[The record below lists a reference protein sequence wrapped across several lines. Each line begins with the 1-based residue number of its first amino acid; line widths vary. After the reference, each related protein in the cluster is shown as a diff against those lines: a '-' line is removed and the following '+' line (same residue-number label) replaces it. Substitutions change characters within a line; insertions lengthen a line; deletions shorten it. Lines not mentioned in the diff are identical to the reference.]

1 MVVNDLDTY
10 ILFWKYRHMDQFL
23 CEDTGIHKKFIYFI
37 SVILAAQ
44 I

>member
-1 MVVNDLDTY
+1 
-10 ILFWKYRHMDQFL
+10 MDQFL